1 MTSAD
6 TPQVTESTD
15 IKNTRCGFVAIIG
28 APNAGKSTLLNA
40 LVGVKVAI
48 VTHKVQTTRT
58 RIAGI
63 VIEDYSQ
70 IIFVDTP
77 GIFNPKRR
85 LDRAMVST
93 AWQEAGN
100 ADFTIL
106 LVDARKGVDDE
117 LEAILQSLE
126 ANGRKVMLALN
137 KVDLVQKDKLLALSQ
152 SLYDRNLF
160 TDVFMISALKGGGVA
175 DLKRILAERMPEGPW
190 HYPEDQVTDITQR
203 ILTSEITREQVYL
216 RLHEEL
222 PYAISIVTDAWEE
235 KRDGSVKI
243 SQTIFVERTTQ
254 KGIVIGKGGAT
265 LKAIGAAARV
275 EMEEALD
282 RKVHLFL
289 FVKVSENW
297 SDNKLHYLD
306 IGLDYVK

>member
-1 MTSAD
+1 MTDSENTDA
-6 TPQVTESTD
+6 VTTG
-15 IKNTRCGFVAIIG
+15 IQTTKCGFVAIIG

-40 LVGVKVAI
+40 LVGTKVAI

-63 VIEDYSQ
+63 VIEGLSQ
-70 IIFVDTP
+70 IVFVDTP
-77 GIFNPKRR
+77 GIFAPKRR

-100 ADFTIL
+100 ADFTVL
-106 LVDARKGVDDE
+106 LIDARRGIDDE
-117 LEAILQSLE
+117 VESIMQNLEKTKQ
-126 ANGRKVMLALN
+126 KVILALN
-137 KVDLVQKDKLLALSQ
+137 KVDLVQKDKLLILSQ
-152 SLYDRNLF
+152 QLYDRNIF
-160 TDVFMISALKGGGVA
+160 TDVFMISALKGSGIE
-175 DLKRILAERMPEGPW
+175 DLKHSLAERLPESPW
-190 HYPEDQVTDITQR
+190 LYPEDQVTDITQR

-216 RLHEEL
+216 RLHQEL
-222 PYAISIVTDAWEE
+222 PYAISVVTDAWEE

-243 SQTIFVERTTQ
+243 SQTIFVERKTQ
-254 KGIVIGKGGAT
+254 KGIVIGKGGTT
-265 LKAIGAAARV
+265 LKAIGATARE
-275 EMEEALD
+275 EMMDALD

-297 SDNKLHYLD
+297 SDSKLHYLD